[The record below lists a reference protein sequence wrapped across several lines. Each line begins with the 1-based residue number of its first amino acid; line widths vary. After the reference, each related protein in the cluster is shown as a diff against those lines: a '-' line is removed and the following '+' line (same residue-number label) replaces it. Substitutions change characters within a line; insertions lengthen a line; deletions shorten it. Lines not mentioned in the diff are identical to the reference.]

1 MNLKTFSRHNASR
14 SSSPEGFNHKLD
26 SWSIAEWTN
35 ALCGEAGEAANV
47 AKKMIRHR
55 DNVSGNM
62 KAEDKDVDKLR
73 ERLASEIADV
83 IIYADLTMQ
92 ALGLDTASVLR
103 DTFNAKSEK
112 MGYKHLIPED

>member
-1 MNLKTFSRHNASR
+1 MNLKAFSRHNITR
-14 SSSPEGFNHKLD
+14 SASPEGFNHKSD

-55 DNVSGNM
+55 DNISGNM

-73 ERLASEIADV
+73 ERLACEIADV
-83 IIYADLTMQ
+83 IIYADLTIQ
-92 ALGLDTASVLR
+92 ALGMDTDSVLR
-103 DTFNAKSEK
+103 STFNAKSKK
-112 MGYKHLIPED
+112 MGYKLLIPED